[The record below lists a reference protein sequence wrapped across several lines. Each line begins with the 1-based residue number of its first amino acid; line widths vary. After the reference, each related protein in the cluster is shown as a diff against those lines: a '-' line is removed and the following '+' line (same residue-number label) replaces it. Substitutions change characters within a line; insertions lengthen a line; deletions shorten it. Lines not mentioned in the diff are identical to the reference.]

1 MKRMAFW
8 ADNKFPYVKYG
19 EITHQ
24 HPGKCVSVAGVED
37 PVEPEFILPL
47 SVGVKLVE
55 SIEVRR
61 RDYDRAILELHQSH
75 VEVVGKLLMPYIDT
89 KEFFTIGKLKP

>member
-19 EITHQ
+19 EIIQQ
-24 HPGKCVSVAGVED
+24 HPDGLVSVVGNLESVA
-37 PVEPEFILPL
+37 PEFILPL
-47 SVGVKLVE
+47 SVGIKLVE

-75 VEVVGKLLMPYIDT
+75 VEVVGKLLIPYIDT
-89 KEFFTIGKLKP
+89 KEFFTIGKLRP